1 MADPTRFLI
10 LGNSQSAERFA
21 DGFIESGMSC
31 VGAVSLIDEL
41 LPTNSKGLSP
51 WASERT
57 TQSLKISDVNGVE
70 FKRIVEQ
77 TNPQFLLVQWPKIL
91 NQTTLDMFS
100 AGAIGSHPSHLP
112 WGRGRHPLDWQIAMG
127 YSKTFLSIFQL
138 IAEIDAGPLFLQ
150 VPIEID
156 HNETVLTLNG
166 KVNNALY
173 HGGLLLGER
182 LLVNGFIREVQMPT
196 GLGSTW
202 RKRTMEDIEIKC
214 RMSRD
219 SISRLVRSILPPYV
233 GARLVTEFGSL
244 VVIGTCESHVSDWSC
259 YQIGSILKV
268 SSESLTVRVDDG
280 PIELVVNGLIP
291 EGIVQGGFVMSP
303 SFYRR

>member
-1 MADPTRFLI
+1 MSDPKRFLI
-10 LGNSQSAERFA
+10 LGNAVSAERFA

-41 LPTNSKGLSP
+41 LPDNSKGLSF
-51 WASERT
+51 WASNRA
-57 TQSLKISDVNGVE
+57 TQCFKIADVNGVE
-70 FKRIVEQ
+70 FERVVEQ

-100 AGAIGSHPSHLP
+100 ASIGSHPSRLP
-112 WGRGRHPLDWQIAMG
+112 WGRGRHPVHWQIAMG

-138 IAEIDAGPLFLQ
+138 TAEIDAGPLFLQ
-150 VPIEID
+150 IPIDINHD
-156 HNETVLTLNG
+156 ETVLTLNE
-166 KVNNALY
+166 KLNNALY

-182 LLVNGFIREVQMPT
+182 LLVNGFLHEAQMPT

-202 RKRTMEDIEIKC
+202 RKRTIEDLEIEC

-233 GARLVTEFGSL
+233 GARLVTEFGSI
-244 VVIGTCESHVSDWSC
+244 VVLGTRDCNVTDWNY
-259 YQIGSILKV
+259 YQIGVILKI
-268 SSESLTVRVDDG
+268 SSDSLTVRVDDG

-291 EGIVQGGFVMSP
+291 EGLVQGGFVMPP

>member
-1 MADPTRFLI
+1 
-10 LGNSQSAERFA
+10 
-21 DGFIESGMSC
+21 
-31 VGAVSLIDEL
+31 
-41 LPTNSKGLSP
+41 
-51 WASERT
+51 
-57 TQSLKISDVNGVE
+57 
-70 FKRIVEQ
+70 
-77 TNPQFLLVQWPKIL
+77 
-91 NQTTLDMFS
+91 
-100 AGAIGSHPSHLP
+100 
-112 WGRGRHPLDWQIAMG
+112 MG

-138 IAEIDAGPLFLQ
+138 TAEIDAGPLFLQ

-156 HNETVLTLNG
+156 HDETVLTLNG

-182 LLVNGFIREVQMPT
+182 LMVNGFIHEVQMPT

-202 RKRTMEDIEIKC
+202 RKRTIEDIEIEC

-244 VVIGTCESHVSDWSC
+244 VVLGTRESHVSDWNY
-259 YQIGSILKV
+259 YQIGAILKI
-268 SSESLTVRVDDG
+268 SSDSLTVRVDDG
-280 PIELVVNGLIP
+280 PIELVVNGFIP
-291 EGIVQGGFVMSP
+291 EGIVQGGFVMTP